1 MREYAVNVCVCV
13 CVCEWELRCKTI
25 TVTARSPGD
34 AMLEALDHYVPK
46 DEGCV
51 IRREGTYSMP
61 GVSRAG
67 RREVEVVQ
75 GHVVS
80 RDISLSRLG
89 FIGVKEFDMER
100 AHAALQRV

>member
-1 MREYAVNVCVCV
+1 MRQYSVN
-13 CVCEWELRCKTI
+13 VCEWELRSKTI

-34 AMLEALDHYVPK
+34 ALIRVIDHYIPK

-67 RREVEVVQ
+67 RKEVEIVQ

-89 FIGVKEFDMER
+89 SIGVKEFDMER
-100 AHAALQRV
+100 VHAALQRL